1 MAETY
6 KRLGNTQIAINNSA
20 KIVYRTDTG
29 KSAIVSNITVVNTA
43 AVSKVA
49 ILSIDMSG
57 QTTLPNG
64 YTQPDTERIYQL
76 SLQPNETVILEPGI
90 VLNQNRTLIVNG
102 GDGIVVSAFGSEIDD
117 TLHYRMFEITL
128 GTSSRFI
135 PVISGK
141 QHLYRSILLFNRGSV
156 ADKMTIAV
164 GSENGNVAESDIFI
178 KDMELQPGETV
189 AIKVGIGI
197 TGPKSLAFQKGALDL
212 INISVFGVELDA
224 Y

>member
-29 KSAIVSNITVVNTA
+29 KSAIVSNITIVNTA

-76 SLQPNETVILEPGI
+76 SVQPNETIILEPGI

-102 GDGIVVSAFGSEIDD
+102 GDGVVVSVFGSEIDD
-117 TLHYRMFEITL
+117 TSHYKAFDL
-128 GTSSRFI
+128 VSGTASRFV
-135 PVISGK
+135 PVTTGK
-141 QHLYRSILLFNRGSV
+141 QHIYRSILLFNRGAI
-156 ADKMTIAV
+156 ADTIKIAA
-164 GSENGNVAESDIFI
+164 GSETGFIGTADTFINDI
-178 KDMELQPGETV
+178 LLNPGETV
-189 AIKVGIGI
+189 AIKLGIGLS
-197 TGPKSLAFQKGALDL
+197 GPASLAFQKSSLDL
-212 INISVFGVELDA
+212 LNINVFGAELDA